1 MAELSLEINDK
12 INQLEKIMGYK
23 FKCKNLLFRALMR
36 KDVLNSPKDTTALS
50 FFRTVEKIEEIGH
63 QDALETLGDSVLY
76 VRVLEKFVK
85 DDKVMDGDFAS
96 FIKEKFGGNARLHNC
111 ASRHHLEYYIF
122 WGKTEKIS
130 KIWNNGTVLADCFE
144 ALVGAVYLDGG
155 MKNVRLVLN
164 ALNIL
169 SK

>member
-1 MAELSLEINDK
+1 MVELSLEINDK
-12 INQLEKIMGYK
+12 INQLEKIIGYN

-50 FFRTVEKIEEIGH
+50 FFSTIEKITEIGH
-63 QDALETLGDSVLY
+63 QEALETLGDSVLY
-76 VRVLEKFVK
+76 VRVLEKYVK
-85 DDKVMDGDFAS
+85 DDKVMSKDIAS
-96 FIKEKFGGNARLHNC
+96 FIKEKFGGNARLHHC
-111 ASRHHLEYYIF
+111 ASKYNFEEYF
-122 WGKTEKIS
+122 FGGKTEKNR
-130 KIWNNGTVLADCFE
+130 KIWNDGTILADCLE

-155 MKNVRLVLN
+155 MENVRVVLS